1 MMIMISPLSTSTVAV
16 SIQSAAAKVLE
27 PKKESSILRSSAGVS
42 IPVPPRC
49 AAPAAIRPVTISTNP
64 FRKTQLH
71 GASSRSC
78 RAPTPPPPPRLAL
91 QSQWNGACFLRW
103 WKEARGIGNLVLQHT
118 ENRLSNFSSVSVPW
132 SHQATGR
139 PTIRPSVRPS
149 VRFSDRPFLLVS
161 SLSLFLL
168 AGTVKVWVPP
178 RGLTPP
184 LFPSL
189 SLLSSWHAF
198 RTQSQLYLLLLH
210 TEFEAEA
217 AASYLPRL
225 GEWVQYRQQRRT
237 GTTASLAQKNYDRHL
252 APELSAWSSAAT
264 GLKNSAYQTAQ
275 RVKNGFKAKHH
286 MMHSV

>member
-42 IPVPPRC
+42 TSAAAMLLRLSPPC
-49 AAPAAIRPVTISTNP
+49 AAAAPPAAIRPVTISTNP

-71 GASSRSC
+71 GASRSC
-78 RAPTPPPPPRLAL
+78 RAPTPRLAL

-149 VRFSDRPFLLVS
+149 VRPSFPFSFF
-161 SLSLFLL
+161 SLS
-168 AGTVKVWVPP
+168 
-178 RGLTPP
+178 
-184 LFPSL
+184 SC
-189 SLLSSWHAF
+189 
-198 RTQSQLYLLLLH
+198 
-210 TEFEAEA
+210 
-217 AASYLPRL
+217 
-225 GEWVQYRQQRRT
+225 
-237 GTTASLAQKNYDRHL
+237 
-252 APELSAWSSAAT
+252 
-264 GLKNSAYQTAQ
+264 
-275 RVKNGFKAKHH
+275 
-286 MMHSV
+286 